1 MFPKEII
8 QKSKEL
14 GLYGTKAPK
23 EKSRLLKIIYPYI
36 KKAKKEGASYKTILE
51 KIKNDFNISYALPS
65 FMNAV
70 KNIEKSNKENL
81 NIKEKG
87 EKMENIYDME
97 EIDKITQNDKEDNM
111 KKRFILLAND
121 KGGVGK
127 TTLATLIDLP
137 KSLILN
143 LDLSREIA
151 DIYPY
156 KKIVDFG
163 KVKEEENIELEDFLE
178 LLSQSKEFK
187 NIIIDTKGG
196 ITEDLLKVLP
206 YIDTVIIPI
215 KVGTTSEKPSY
226 EFIMELKTY
235 IDELNKKK
243 VNWAIVY
250 NEISP
255 KFLQK
260 SGIGKFE
267 LIDDLKE
274 NAKLLKKEVLGKRL
288 KAVTYFKRSEAIA
301 TREMKKKDIEELLK
315 ENFGAYLV
323 IKNEIKRLNKDLEPA
338 FKD

>member
-1 MFPKEII
+1 MITISQDK
-8 QKSKEL
+8 
-14 GLYGTKAPK
+14 
-23 EKSRLLKIIYPYI
+23 LKII
-36 KKAKKEGASYKTILE
+36 KKLKNSSDIYKVLE
-51 KIKNDFNISYALPS
+51 
-65 FMNAV
+65 
-70 KNIEKSNKENL
+70 EE
-81 NIKEKG
+81 IKEAILNKTKMPLIKIAIEEAIGKELSLQSLKNFVAQNKKRWIEENKKG
-87 EKMENIYDME
+87 EKMENIYDNME
-97 EIDKITQNDKEDNM
+97 EIDKITQNDKEDDM